1 MQLFK
6 VVGNIAL
13 VWILIEVILGILVG
27 VGALILLR

>member
-1 MQLFK
+1 MKLFK
-6 VVGNIAL
+6 VVGSIAL

>member
-6 VVGNIAL
+6 VVGSIAL